1 MTAIGAWADMTE
13 RVSYV
18 VTDGVSMNPVYHQG
32 DLVFVVKAD
41 SYHVGQIAAYHGSSP
56 GLKVLH
62 RIISGDDAIGF
73 TFKGDNNESID
84 PLKPTA
90 DKLIG
95 HAALLV
101 PKGGI
106 WLRPLFGPTGL

>member
-18 VTDGVSMNPVYHQG
+18 VTDGVSMNPVYYQG
-32 DLVFVVKAD
+32 DLVFVVKTD

-62 RIISGDDAIGF
+62 RIISGDGTNGF
-73 TFKGDNNESID
+73 AFKGDNNQSID
-84 PLKPTA
+84 LLKPTA

-95 HAALLV
+95 RAVLHV

-106 WLRPLFGPTGL
+106 WLKPMLGP